1 MPTALLSVHDVMPR
15 TLPAVE
21 DTLELIESLGLV
33 RPTLLIVPG
42 LGWTSEQLEQLRAW
56 AAAGYPLAAH
66 GWIHRARRIRGLRHR
81 MHSALISRNAAE
93 HLSLNRQQL
102 LALMRRSYH
111 WFPRVDLPRPT
122 LYVPPAWALGDLS
135 LQDLHRLPFEAV
147 EVTQGI
153 IDTRTGRTR
162 VMPLVGFE
170 ADTAAR
176 AVALSAWNR
185 SQLAVAQRM
194 QQPLRV
200 GIHPNDLTLRLGGSL
215 TTLLQRLA
223 EQPSNRMV
231 DQQAAA

>member
-111 WFPRVDLPRPT
+111 WFPRVDLP
-122 LYVPPAWALGDLS
+122 LS
-135 LQDLHRLPFEAV
+135 L
-147 EVTQGI
+147 
-153 IDTRTGRTR
+153 
-162 VMPLVGFE
+162 
-170 ADTAAR
+170 
-176 AVALSAWNR
+176 
-185 SQLAVAQRM
+185 
-194 QQPLRV
+194 
-200 GIHPNDLTLRLGGSL
+200 IHI
-215 TTLLQRLA
+215 
-223 EQPSNRMV
+223 
-231 DQQAAA
+231 